1 MKDRLLKVMKHLNL
15 TAARFADEIGV
26 QRSGISHILSGRN
39 QPSFDFIVKIMKRYP
54 ELNLDWLIM
63 GKGDML
69 RLVAAERTIKQQ
81 PGLFD
86 ELESKPEPPAP
97 EMNTISKDGTG
108 IPVESE
114 VTNVN
119 HPEQIVIFYENG
131 TFKPYLPVSNE

>member
-86 ELESKPEPPAP
+86 ELESKPGPPAP
-97 EMNTISKDGTG
+97 EMNTISKGGTG